1 MRHRFSSVVILL
13 AASLSISAEAP
24 YIPTDFSGTDPDGLV
39 VHEWGTFTSV
49 AAEDGT
55 AVDWVPQQGPRDLPC
70 FVDRVQYNIKGW
82 LPARVRM
89 ETPVLYFYSPDEKAV
104 DVRVRFPQ
112 GIITEWYPRAEVA
125 PTRIELTTLRNPGLV
140 GTIGWNQVR
149 VLPRAAEDYPV
160 ESGANHY
167 YAARKTD
174 ASPLEIRTEV
184 GNAVDGQREKF
195 LFYRGI
201 GNFPLPLTATVSAEG
216 QVVVSTSNGQ
226 QVGDVMLFENTG
238 GTMGYQALRSAKQTV
253 TLERP
258 AAPRVPTPAVRSALE
273 RMLVAQGLYQKEAAA
288 MVDTWR
294 DSWFEEGLRL
304 FYIVPRSAVDEILPL
319 EINPAPASVARVFVG
334 RIELITQ
341 STVDEVKEAVLRR
354 DRGVLV
360 RHARFLRPIIARV
373 VASSTAAEAVA
384 IERSLSA
391 AYASVAP
398 ASGVCK

>member
-125 PTRIELTTLRNPGLV
+125 PTRIELTTLRNPGLE

-174 ASPLEIRTEV
+174 ASPLE
-184 GNAVDGQREKF
+184 VDGEREKF

-201 GNFPLPLTATVSAEG
+201 GNFPLPLTAALSADG
-216 QVVVSTSNGQ
+216 QVVVSATNGQ
-226 QVGDVMLFENTG
+226 PVGDVMLFENTA
-238 GTMGYQALRSAKQTV
+238 GTAGYQALRSAKPTV

-258 AAPRVPTPAVRSALE
+258 AAPRVPTPSVHSALE

-304 FYIVPRSAVDEILPL
+304 FYIVPRSAVDELLPL
-319 EINPAPASVARVFVG
+319 EITPAPASVARVFVG
-334 RIELITQ
+334 RIELVTP
-341 STVDEVKEAVLRR
+341 SVVDEVKQAILRK
-354 DRGVLV
+354 DRGVLA
-360 RHARFLRPIIARV
+360 RHARFLRPIVARV
-373 VASSTAAEAVA
+373 LASSTAAEAVA
-384 IERSLSA
+384 VERNLSF
-391 AYASVAP
+391 AYSSVAP
-398 ASGVCK
+398 PAVGCN

>member
-1 MRHRFSSVVILL
+1 MRHRLSSVVILL

-39 VHEWGTFTSV
+39 VHEWGTLTSV

-55 AVDWVPQQGPRDLPC
+55 SVGWVPQRGPSDLPC
-70 FVDRVQYNIKGW
+70 FVDRVRFNIKGW
-82 LPARVRM
+82 LPAMVRM
-89 ETPVLYFYSPDEKAV
+89 ETPVLYFYSSEETVV
-104 DVRVRFPQ
+104 DVRVKFPQ

-125 PTRIELTTLRNPGLV
+125 PTRIEMTTLRNPGLV
-140 GTIGWNQVR
+140 GTIAWNQVR
-149 VLPRAAEDYPV
+149 VLPRAVEDYPV

-174 ASPLEIRTEV
+174 ASPLEVRTEV
-184 GNAVDGQREKF
+184 GNRVDGEREKF

-216 QVVVSTSNGQ
+216 QVVVSTSKGQ
-226 QVGDVMLFENTG
+226 PVGDVMLFGNTG
-238 GTMGYQALRSAKQTV
+238 GTTGYQALRSAKQTV
-253 TLERP
+253 TLARP
-258 AAPRVPTPAVRSALE
+258 AAPRVPAPSVHVALE
-273 RMLVAQGLYQKEAAA
+273 RMLVAHGLYQKEAAA

-319 EINPAPASVARVFVG
+319 EIRPVPASVARVFVG
-334 RIELITQ
+334 RVELITP
-341 STVDEVKEAVLRR
+341 SVVDDVRQAVLRR
-354 DRGVLV
+354 DRAVLAK
-360 RHARFLRPIIARV
+360 HARFLRPIVARV
-373 VASSTAAEAVA
+373 LASSTDAEAVA
-384 IERSLSA
+384 VERNLPA

-398 ASGVCK
+398 AAGVCN